1 MEKIK
6 KLVLIEAFESCQSLK
21 IGKKVAFDQNCSL
34 VVGDQIF
41 SITEI
46 INFEKKG
53 FPTIF

>member
-41 SITEI
+41 SIAEI